1 MPKLKVERTT
11 DYRLRAMIRG
21 EMAAQSVSVATA
33 CRYADCCANTLYKI
47 FDAPT
52 AYMDKTLR
60 LMRGL
65 HIPIESVREAITY
78 PY

>member
-1 MPKLKVERTT
+1 MPKMRVERTT
-11 DYRLRAMIRG
+11 DYRLTAMIRG
-21 EMAAQSVSVATA
+21 EMAAQSVPVATA
-33 CRYADCCANTLYKI
+33 CRYAGCCTNTLYKI

-65 HIPIESVREAITY
+65 HIPIESVREAISY

>member
-11 DYRLRAMIRG
+11 DSRLEAMIRG
-21 EMAAQSVSVATA
+21 EMAVQHVSVETA
-33 CRYADCCANTLYKI
+33 CSYAGCCQATLYKI
-47 FDAPT
+47 FSSPT
-52 AYMDKTLR
+52 AYMDKALR

-65 HIPIESVREAITY
+65 HIPIEQVRDAISY

>member
-1 MPKLKVERTT
+1 MPKLRVERTM

-21 EMAAQSVSVATA
+21 EMAAQDVSIETA
-33 CRYADCCANTLYKI
+33 CRYAGCCQATLYKI
-47 FDAPT
+47 FATPT
-52 AYMDKTLR
+52 AYMDKALR

-65 HIPIESVREAITY
+65 SIPIERVRETVTY

>member
-1 MPKLKVERTT
+1 MPKLRVERST

-47 FDAPT
+47 FDSPT

-65 HIPIESVREAITY
+65 SIPIEKVREAITY